1 MSASSY
7 IIQQEGMYE
16 RLYGSKS
23 ANMIFHISE
32 ALKLLIALL
41 KLIGCDIKKKKKGQ
55 WGIYLIALSKTPLIC
70 ILINRERQQSE
81 MQHPSNSPS
90 T

>member
-1 MSASSY
+1 MSASY

-41 KLIGCDIKKKKKGQ
+41 KLIGCDIKK
-55 WGIYLIALSKTPLIC
+55 T
-70 ILINRERQQSE
+70 
-81 MQHPSNSPS
+81 
-90 T
+90 